1 MRGPMRRR
9 ITVFAALAVL
19 SAVVAVAATA
29 AVLSERGSGRP
40 VLLTIFVGTANLQ
53 RGAAPAA
60 PARSGDL
67 LGDGDAVTTGA
78 DGKASL
84 TYPDGSVTRLDSSTS
99 VVVHVTQSGASLR
112 TQLVQKAGLTWNS
125 VKHLLGGSTF
135 EVSGPNSSTAEVR
148 GTRFG
153 FYVEHDAEGAP
164 VIWID
169 VYDGT
174 VGVKGAVGREI
185 LATAGQRVTV
195 RTQAAPTQPVPI
207 PDGDLQL
214 SFTVFNQ
221 TIEAVVGTPSTFESG
236 TLGAGASTTF
246 AFEADGTRDL
256 QIVLGWPA
264 LAGSTFALTVVAPD
278 GTRFSQTQQPLPP
291 IIVIVRK
298 AAAGTW
304 TVDVTDVTSPQA
316 EPWWVIVGRS

>member
-1 MRGPMRRR
+1 MRIVKRR
-9 ITVFAALAVL
+9 L
-19 SAVVAVAATA
+19 AVVALLACRSA
-29 AVLSERGSGRP
+29 SR
-40 VLLTIFVGTANLQ
+40 VLLSVFVG
-53 RGAAPAA
+53 AAEVAHGSAA
-60 PARSGDL
+60 AEPARSGDM
-67 LGDGDAVTTGA
+67 LGDGDSITTSA

-84 TYPDGSVTRLDSSTS
+84 TYPDGSVTRLDSSTN

-112 TQLVQKAGLTWNS
+112 TRLVQTAGLTWNS

-135 EVSGPNSSTAEVR
+135 QVSGPNSSTAEVR

-153 FYVEHDAEGAP
+153 FYVEHDAAGSP

-174 VGVKGAVGREI
+174 VGVKGAVGGEI
-185 LATAGQRVTV
+185 LATSGERVTV
-195 RTQAAPTQPVPI
+195 RTHAAPTQPVPI
-207 PDGDLQL
+207 PDGDLRL
-214 SFTVFNQ
+214 SLTVFNQ

-236 TLGAGASTTF
+236 TLSAGAQTTF
-246 AFEADGTRDL
+246 AFEADGASDL
-256 QIVLGWPA
+256 HIVLGWPA

-278 GTRFSQTQQPLPP
+278 GTVFSQTQQPLPP
-291 IIVIVRK
+291 IIVIARK

-304 TVDVTDVTSPQA
+304 TVDVADVTSSQA

>member
-1 MRGPMRRR
+1 MRIVKRR
-9 ITVFAALAVL
+9 L
-19 SAVVAVAATA
+19 AVVAAITALLLLAAAGTSA
-29 AVLSERGSGRP
+29 LLASRSASR
-40 VLLTIFVGTANLQ
+40 VLLTVFVG
-53 RGAAPAA
+53 AAKVAHGSAA
-60 PARSGDL
+60 AVAARSGDM
-67 LGDGDAVTTGA
+67 LGDGDSITTDA

-112 TQLVQKAGLTWNS
+112 TQLDQKAGLTWNS

-135 EVSGPNSSTAEVR
+135 QVSGPNSSTAEVR
-148 GTRFG
+148 GTQFG
-153 FYVEHDAEGAP
+153 FYVEHDAGGTP

-174 VGVKGAVGREI
+174 VGVKGAVGAEV

-207 PDGDLQL
+207 PDGDLGL

-236 TLGAGASTTF
+236 TLGAGSDTTF
-246 AFEADGTRDL
+246 AIDADGTRDL

-264 LAGSTFALTVVAPD
+264 LAGSTFALAVVAPD
-278 GTRFSQTQQPLPP
+278 GTVFSQTRQPLPP
-291 IIVIVRK
+291 IIVIARK

-304 TVDVTDVTSPQA
+304 TVHVRDVTSSQS

>member
-1 MRGPMRRR
+1 MRIVKRRL
-9 ITVFAALAVL
+9 AAIAAIVVL
-19 SAVVAVAATA
+19 LMLVAAATSA
-29 AVLSERGSGRP
+29 LLASRSASR
-40 VLLTIFVGTANLQ
+40 VLLTVFVG
-53 RGAAPAA
+53 AAKVAHGSAA
-60 PARSGDL
+60 AVPARSGDM
-67 LGDGDAVTTGA
+67 LGDGDSITTDA

-112 TQLVQKAGLTWNS
+112 TRLDQTAGLTWNT

-135 EVSGPNSSTAEVR
+135 QVSGPNSSTAEVR

-153 FYVEHDAEGAP
+153 FYVEHDATGNP

-174 VGVKGAVGREI
+174 VGVKGAVGGEV

-195 RTQAAPTQPVPI
+195 RKQAAPTKPVPI

-221 TIEAVVGTPSTFESG
+221 TIEAVAGTPSTFESG
-236 TLGAGASTTF
+236 TLSAGASTTF
-246 AFEADGTRDL
+246 AFTADGTHDL

-264 LAGSTFALTVVAPD
+264 LAGSTFELTVVAPD
-278 GTRFSQTQQPLPP
+278 GSVFSQTQQSLPP
-291 IIVIVRK
+291 IIVIARK

-304 TVDVTDVTSPQA
+304 TVDVRDVSSSQA

>member
-1 MRGPMRRR
+1 MRIVNRR
-9 ITVFAALAVL
+9 L
-19 SAVVAVAATA
+19 AVVAAIAALLMLA
-29 AVLSERGSGRP
+29 AAGTSALLAGRSASR
-40 VLLTIFVGTANLQ
+40 VLLTVFVG
-53 RGAAPAA
+53 AAKVAHGSAAAEPAL
-60 PARSGDL
+60 SGDM
-67 LGDGDAVTTGA
+67 LGDGDSITTGA

-99 VVVHVTQSGASLR
+99 VVVHVAQSGSSLR
-112 TQLVQKAGLTWNS
+112 TRLVQTAGLTWNS

-135 EVSGPNSSTAEVR
+135 QVSGPNSSTAEVR

-153 FYVEHDAEGAP
+153 FYVEHDAAGSP

-174 VGVKGAVGREI
+174 VGVKGAVGGEV
-185 LATAGQRVTV
+185 LATAGKRVTV

-207 PDGDLQL
+207 PDGDLRL

-236 TLGAGASTTF
+236 TLSAGARTTF

-264 LAGSTFALTVVAPD
+264 LAGSTFSLTVVAPD
-278 GTRFSQTQQPLPP
+278 GTVFSQTRQPLPP
-291 IIVIVRK
+291 IIVIARK

-304 TVDVTDVTSPQA
+304 TVDVTDVTSSQA
-316 EPWWVIVGRS
+316 EPWWVIVGKS

>member
-1 MRGPMRRR
+1 MRIVNRR
-9 ITVFAALAVL
+9 L
-19 SAVVAVAATA
+19 AVVATIAALLMLA
-29 AVLSERGSGRP
+29 AVATSALLAGRSASR
-40 VLLTIFVGTANLQ
+40 VLLTVFVGAAEVAH
-53 RGAAPAA
+53 GAAASE
-60 PARSGDL
+60 PARSGDM
-67 LGDGDAVTTGA
+67 LGDGDSITTSA

-135 EVSGPNSSTAEVR
+135 QVSGPNSSTAEVR

-153 FYVEHDAEGAP
+153 FYVEHDAAGSP

-174 VGVKGAVGREI
+174 VGVKGALGGEI
-185 LATAGQRVTV
+185 LASAGQRVTV
-195 RTQAAPTQPVPI
+195 RAQAAPTQPVPI
-207 PDGDLQL
+207 PEGDLRL

-221 TIEAVVGTPSTFESG
+221 TLEAVVGTPSTFESG
-236 TLGAGASTTF
+236 TLSTGARTTF

-256 QIVLGWPA
+256 QMVLGWPA

-278 GTRFSQTQQPLPP
+278 GKVFSQTQQPLPP
-291 IIVIVRK
+291 IIVIARK

-304 TVDVTDVTSPQA
+304 TVEVTDVTSSQA

>member
-1 MRGPMRRR
+1 MRIVNRR
-9 ITVFAALAVL
+9 L
-19 SAVVAVAATA
+19 AVVAAIAALLTVAAVGTSA
-29 AVLSERGSGRP
+29 FLAGRSP
-40 VLLTIFVGTANLQ
+40 SRVLLTVFVGAAEVAH
-53 RGAAPAA
+53 GAAAA
-60 PARSGDL
+60 EPARSGDM
-67 LGDGDAVTTGA
+67 LGDGDSITTSA

-125 VKHLLGGSTF
+125 VEHLLGGSTF
-135 EVSGPNSSTAEVR
+135 QVSGPNSTTAEVR

-153 FYVEHDAEGAP
+153 FYVEHDATGTP

-174 VGVKGAVGREI
+174 VGVKGAVGGEV

-207 PDGDLQL
+207 PDGDLRL

-221 TIEAVVGTPSTFESG
+221 TLEAVVGTPSTFESG
-236 TLGAGASTTF
+236 TLSTGARTTF
-246 AFEADGTRDL
+246 AFEADGTHDL
-256 QIVLGWPA
+256 QMVLGWPA
-264 LAGSTFALTVVAPD
+264 LAESTFALTVVAPD
-278 GTRFSQTQQPLPP
+278 GKVFSQTQQPLPP
-291 IIVIVRK
+291 IIVIARK

-304 TVDVTDVTSPQA
+304 TIAVTDVTSSQA

>member
-1 MRGPMRRR
+1 MRRR

-84 TYPDGSVTRLDSSTS
+84 TYPDGSVTRLDSSTH
-99 VVVHVTQSGASLR
+99 VLVHVTQSGGSVR
-112 TQLVQKAGLTWNS
+112 TRLVQSAGLTWNS
-125 VKHLLGGSTF
+125 VRHLLGGSSF
-135 EVSGPNSSTAEVR
+135 KVSGPNSSSAEVR

-153 FYVEHDAEGAP
+153 FYVEHDAKGNP

-169 VYDGT
+169 VYDGA
-174 VGVKGAVGREI
+174 VGVKGALGGEV
-185 LATAGQRVTV
+185 LAKAGQRVTV
-195 RTQAAPTQPVPI
+195 RPQSAPTQPVPI
-207 PDGDLQL
+207 PTGDLRL

-221 TIEAVVGTPSTFESG
+221 TIEAVTATPSAFASG
-236 TLGAGASTTF
+236 TLSSGSSTTF
-246 AFEADGTRDL
+246 AFDSDGKHDL
-256 QIVLGWPA
+256 QFVLGWPD
-264 LAGSTFALTVVAPD
+264 LAGSTFAMTVVAPD
-278 GTRFSQTQQPLPP
+278 GSVFEQTQAQRPP
-291 IIVIVRK
+291 IIIVSDH
-298 AAAGTW
+298 ALAGTW
-304 TVDVTDVTSPQA
+304 LVTVRDIASSQPQ
-316 EPWWVIVGRS
+316 PWWVIIGRS